1 MKDKELR
8 KLIGSRVKQRRLELN
23 LTQPYVVEKM
33 GVTASTILRYEN
45 GSIDN
50 TKKMVLEG
58 LSEALHV
65 SVEWLKQYISSGIIT
80 DVQAKRIAGYKFK
93 DWARLSKNLL
103 CLNGCDKHTGEIISL
118 IRAMWEYNLNFMEL
132 INSEEFTFRDELEGR
147 KRVLEKSLHEF
158 QFEDL
163 KDYYYSA
170 PVKRMIWQT
179 VLALQEIT
187 QIMRHNPKRIFI
199 EMTRT
204 EEEKG
209 EPGRKASREKRLLK
223 LYENI
228 RESRDW
234 TSEIK
239 NAGASGSLNS
249 KKLYLY
255 YLQMGKDAYT
265 GEEIDIEELF
275 TDNRYDID
283 HIYPRS
289 LTNDNNIDNNLVLV
303 SKKINQDEKKNDYPL
318 PEKVRS
324 KAGNYVPLKVKDTKL
339 QNVEK
344 YGGYTSLKPAYFTF
358 IEHGSEKKRKRCF
371 EVVQSYYASQIKK
384 ESDLIEFLEKNGY
397 KNPRVIAGKIKK
409 NSLIK
414 YNGYL
419 LYVIGMDARKNIEF
433 SNATPMC
440 LENKYIQYVSKLEK
454 AYNEII
460 LSERKKTEPR
470 LSEKVTIENN
480 LKLYRELTDKHVN
493 SIYRNHP
500 RSIGD
505 ILEKGEDKFESLDL
519 VHQIK
524 ILYNLVLY
532 TSFNR
537 GTFSLTDIG
546 GPKEV
551 GRIRISGN
559 MTEAK
564 ELKLIHYSVTGL
576 YKKEIDL
583 LNQ

>member
-1 MKDKELR
+1 MAVFRIERTRDYTVMSNHHLRNGKLSLKAKGLLSMMLSLPEDWNYTTRGLAAICKEGVDAIGGALR
-8 KLIGSRVKQRRLELN
+8 ELETAGYIVRYQLRDRQGRISD
-23 LTQPYVVEKM
+23 TEYVIYEQPQPK
-33 GVTASTILRYEN
+33 
-45 GSIDN
+45 
-50 TKKMVLEG
+50 
-58 LSEALHV
+58 
-65 SVEWLKQYISSGIIT
+65 KQYISRGIIT
-80 DVQAKRIAGYKFK
+80 DVPAKRIAGYKFK

-324 KAGNYVPLKVKDTKL
+324 NPKVWELWSSLHKRGFMND
-339 QNVEK
+339 EK
-344 YGGYTSLKPAYFTF
+344 YNRLTASTPLTDEQLAGFIARQLVETAQGTKGIADLFKAKKMGFSFFEKEQKYEMISLLKEEVIIGNRNEYLTNAIKIYTKSVFDALNDND
-358 IEHGSEKKRKRCF
+358 
-371 EVVQSYYASQIKK
+371 VSQIK
-384 ESDLIEFLEKNGY
+384 FY
-397 KNPRVIAGKIKK
+397 R
-409 NSLIK
+409 
-414 YNGYL
+414 
-419 LYVIGMDARKNIEF
+419 
-433 SNATPMC
+433 T
-440 LENKYIQYVSKLEK
+440 
-454 AYNEII
+454 NE
-460 LSERKKTEPR
+460 L
-470 LSEKVTIENN
+470 
-480 LKLYRELTDKHVN
+480 
-493 SIYRNHP
+493 
-500 RSIGD
+500 
-505 ILEKGEDKFESLDL
+505 
-519 VHQIK
+519 
-524 ILYNLVLY
+524 
-532 TSFNR
+532 
-537 GTFSLTDIG
+537 
-546 GPKEV
+546 
-551 GRIRISGN
+551 
-559 MTEAK
+559 
-564 ELKLIHYSVTGL
+564 
-576 YKKEIDL
+576 
-583 LNQ
+583 